1 MNQIL
6 IELDKSAIIIRDV
19 NIPLSTIDRKTE
31 QKVSKIIEKLTNV
44 QNQQDLINIYRTLY
58 RTTQNAHSCQA
69 PTIYILK

>member
-44 QNQQDLINIYRTLY
+44 QNQQDRSLLFSS
-58 RTTQNAHSCQA
+58 Q
-69 PTIYILK
+69 